1 MSVNLDMQV
10 FDVHKSTTYWGSRW
24 VLWIIG
30 ISYKPVGGYFK
41 GCIDKV
47 YWYVKCVSG
56 TECAVNNAM
65 K

>member
-10 FDVHKSTTYWGSRW
+10 FDVHKSTTYW
-24 VLWIIG
+24 G